1 MSRGWCI
8 WGHQALMA
16 YGRTYK
22 RSLMHWGCTNREH
35 SSSRVCKDKCTPQ
48 RWLPW
53 AGVCQKLQF
62 FSACDEPDMQCFLG
76 HMFLTGEC
84 QKDILSFLEWYLW
97 QGRSRLVASMNIDR
111 KHHDAPPWASELI
124 RLLGAEDALEEA
136 EKCAGSPLERL
147 KSSSDVVIFAL
158 QGLKLNEA
166 AAQVKRTLDTLSDGG
181 PSRARM
187 AVVDGSRV
195 LCQPGPSIS
204 ESLEVLLEVLHPEAQ
219 PFGHQGELWRS
230 LGREMA

>member
-1 MSRGWCI
+1 MSCQVALDCLLGYVPRVVHLGASSIDGI
-8 WGHQALMA
+8 W
-16 YGRTYK
+16 
-22 RSLMHWGCTNREH
+22 
-35 SSSRVCKDKCTPQ
+35 
-48 RWLPW
+48 
-53 AGVCQKLQF
+53 
-62 FSACDEPDMQCFLG
+62 
-76 HMFLTGEC
+76 
-84 QKDILSFLEWYLW
+84 KDIQKIADALGVHKQGAQFIQSLQRQVYTTKVAAMGRGVPKVAVFQCMTPFL
-97 QGRSRLVASMNIDR
+97 A
-111 KHHDAPPWASELI
+111 APPWASELI